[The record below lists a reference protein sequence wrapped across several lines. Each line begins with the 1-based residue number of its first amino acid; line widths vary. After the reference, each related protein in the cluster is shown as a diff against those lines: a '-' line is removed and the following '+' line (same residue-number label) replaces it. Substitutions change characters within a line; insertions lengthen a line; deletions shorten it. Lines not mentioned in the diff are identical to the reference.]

1 MSGPYRTA
9 AVDEEKALAAMA
21 ASGLAHAAERH
32 RRRVQRALAALGIAV
47 VVLVGSSA
55 VAARYEQ
62 RAVHAFRDRTIIAVL
77 ETKIHGTVQYAAYV
91 RGLQAEEERARER
104 MDRLAEYLK
113 RAAAKKQ
120 KCFCDVDECTC
131 S

>member
-1 MSGPYRTA
+1 M
-9 AVDEEKALAAMA
+9 
-21 ASGLAHAAERH
+21 
-32 RRRVQRALAALGIAV
+32 
-47 VVLVGSSA
+47 
-55 VAARYEQ
+55 
-62 RAVHAFRDRTIIAVL
+62 HAFRDRTIIAVL